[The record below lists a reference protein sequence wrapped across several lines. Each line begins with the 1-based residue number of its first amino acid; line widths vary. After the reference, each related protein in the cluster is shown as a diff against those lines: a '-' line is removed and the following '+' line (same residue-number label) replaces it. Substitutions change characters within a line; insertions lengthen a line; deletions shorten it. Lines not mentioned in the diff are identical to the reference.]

1 MIPYLN
7 YKINKLQYQVN
18 LQPINQVV
26 KNQLLIN
33 IIFNYIHLFLIF
45 NHKFTIKM
53 DFIKKLILVIVVGK
67 NIKLFKRNFFQ

>member
-1 MIPYLN
+1 MIRYLN
-7 YKINKLQYQVN
+7 YKIKKLPYQVN

-33 IIFNYIHLFLIF
+33 ITLNYIHLFLIF

-67 NIKLFKRNFFQ
+67 SIKLFKRNFFQ